1 LEFAVNEKS
10 IFDTG
15 FLYACFDIRD
25 DYHSDC
31 KQLMATVLPNALLP
45 DLVLPGLSYLI
56 LKRLDVKILV
66 EFLRNVANGS
76 FELVRTTEAD
86 LERAAEILEKY
97 DDNNIDLVD
106 ACIVAIAE
114 RLEIE
119 KILTV
124 DRRHFGVFKPTHCE
138 SFTLLPE

>member
-1 LEFAVNEKS
+1 MKEKS

-15 FLYACFDIRD
+15 FLLAVFNEEDNFHQQCRSVYDAES
-25 DYHSDC
+25 DY
-31 KQLMATVLPNALLP
+31 ALLP
-45 DLVLPGLSYLI
+45 DVVLPELAYLI
-56 LKRLDVKILV
+56 KRELNLKALV
-66 EFLRNVANGS
+66 TFLRLVSSGE

-97 DDNNIDLVD
+97 NDNNIDLVD

-124 DRRHFGVFKPTHCE
+124 DRRHFSVFKPKHCE

>member
-1 LEFAVNEKS
+1 MEKL

-15 FLYACFDIRD
+15 FLFAYFDKKDLFHIE
-25 DYHSDC
+25 C
-31 KQLMATVLPNALLP
+31 KRLMPTVLPNALLP
-45 DLVLPGLSYLI
+45 DVVLPELAYLI
-56 LKRLDVKILV
+56 LRELDVKTLTA
-66 EFLRNVANGS
+66 FLRSVANGD
-76 FELVRTTEAD
+76 FELVRTTESD

-97 DDNNIDLVD
+97 EDNNIDLVD

-124 DRRHFGVFKPTHCE
+124 DRRHFSVFKPNHCE

>member
-1 LEFAVNEKS
+1 MEKS

-15 FLYACFDIRD
+15 FLYACFDKRD
-25 DYHSDC
+25 SYHADC
-31 KQLMATVLPNALLP
+31 KQLMSSVFATALLP
-45 DLVLPGLSYLI
+45 DVVLPELSYLI
-56 LKRLDVKILV
+56 LKRLGVKILV
-66 EFLRNVANGS
+66 EFLRSVAIGN
-76 FELVRTTEAD
+76 FEIVRTTEND

-97 DDNNIDLVD
+97 NDNNIDLVD

-124 DRRHFGVFKPTHCE
+124 DRRHFTVFKPKHCE
-138 SFTLLPE
+138 SFALLP

>member
-1 LEFAVNEKS
+1 MEKS

-15 FLYACFDIRD
+15 FLYAYFDKTDAHHESCDKIFLRE
-25 DYHSDC
+25 S
-31 KQLMATVLPNALLP
+31 LNALLP
-45 DLVLPGLSYLI
+45 DVVLPELAHLI
-56 LKRLDVKILV
+56 LRRLNV
-66 EFLRNVANGS
+66 EKLTNFLRSVANGD

-97 DDNNIDLVD
+97 NDNNIDLVD
-106 ACIVAIAE
+106 ACIVAIAK

-124 DRRHFGVFKPTHCE
+124 DQRHFGVFKPTHCA
-138 SFTLLPE
+138 SFMLLPE

>member
-1 LEFAVNEKS
+1 MKEKS

-15 FLYACFDIRD
+15 FLLAVFNEEDNFHQQCRSVYDAES
-25 DYHSDC
+25 DY
-31 KQLMATVLPNALLP
+31 ALLP
-45 DLVLPGLSYLI
+45 DVVLPELAYLI
-56 LKRLDVKILV
+56 KRELNLKALV
-66 EFLRNVANGS
+66 TFLRLVSSGE

-86 LERAAEILEKY
+86 FERAAEILEKY

-106 ACIVAIAE
+106 ACIAAIAE

-124 DRRHFGVFKPTHCE
+124 DRRHFGVFKPKHCE
-138 SFTLLPE
+138 VFTLLP

>member
-1 LEFAVNEKS
+1 MEFAVKRES
-10 IFDTG
+10 LIDTG
-15 FLYACFDIRD
+15 FIF
-25 DYHSDC
+25 
-31 KQLMATVLPNALLP
+31 ATLDEKDSHHESCIKAYEKEYFPLLPEIVLPELA
-45 DLVLPGLSYLI
+45 YLI
-56 LKRLDVKILV
+56 LRELDVKTLV
-66 EFLRNVANGS
+66 NFLRSVANGD
-76 FELVRTTEAD
+76 FELVRTTESD

-97 DDNNIDLVD
+97 NDNNIDLVD

-124 DRRHFGVFKPTHCE
+124 DRRHFSVFKPNHCE

>member
-1 LEFAVNEKS
+1 MEKS

-15 FLYACFDIRD
+15 FLYACFDKRD
-25 DYHSDC
+25 SYHADC
-31 KQLMATVLPNALLP
+31 KQLMSSVFATALLP
-45 DLVLPGLSYLI
+45 DVVLPELSYLI
-56 LKRLDVKILV
+56 LKRLGVKILV
-66 EFLRNVANGS
+66 EFLRSVANGN
-76 FELVRTTEAD
+76 FELIRTTEKD

-97 DDNNIDLVD
+97 NDNNIDLVD

-124 DRRHFGVFKPTHCE
+124 DRRHFTVFKPKHCE
-138 SFTLLPE
+138 SFTLLP